1 MIRQRAMEDQFVLL
15 TIGLERAIAAAVL
28 FFIGRD
34 GYLLPAF
41 GGDHVFIVFDVV
53 IREHALWLI
62 AIATFVVVALREF
75 FRHTTLGLAMTA
87 ASIDADGAATTGI
100 NVARMR
106 TLTFVLG
113 GLLGAIAGILI
124 TPLIAVDYQTGLPI
138 TLKGIAAAILGGFT
152 NPLGAVVGGL
162 TLGMVESLV
171 IVGVSSGYKDAL
183 TFSVLIVIMIFMPHG
198 ILGRGGRGG
207 G

>member
-1 MIRQRAMEDQFVLL
+1 
-15 TIGLERAIAAAVL
+15 
-28 FFIGRD
+28 
-34 GYLLPAF
+34 
-41 GGDHVFIVFDVV
+41 
-53 IREHALWLI
+53 
-62 AIATFVVVALREF
+62 
-75 FRHTTLGLAMTA
+75 
-87 ASIDADGAATTGI
+87 
-100 NVARMR
+100 MR

-198 ILGRGGRGG
+198 ILGRRGRGG